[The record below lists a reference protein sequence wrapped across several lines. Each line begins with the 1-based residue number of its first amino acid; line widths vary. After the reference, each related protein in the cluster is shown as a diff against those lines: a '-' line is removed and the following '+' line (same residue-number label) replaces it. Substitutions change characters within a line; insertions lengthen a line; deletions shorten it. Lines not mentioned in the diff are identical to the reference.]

1 MSIPKRNDLLW
12 PLLVGIK
19 QLGGSATIQETM
31 EHVALNLKLTEED
44 LDQSHK
50 DGPRSEFD
58 YQMAWARTNLKYIE
72 LINNTSRGVWTI
84 TQLGKQIESEEQTK
98 ELWRQYQV
106 KNRSGIT
113 ISRTESDI
121 DEVDKEIDWIRRTLE
136 IVRQIKPD
144 AFERLCR
151 RVLREA
157 GFTKVEV
164 TGRPSDQGI
173 DGVGV
178 LKVNLLSFHVLFQ
191 CKRYSGQITPREI
204 REFRGAMSG
213 RVDKG
218 LFITTGRFTNS
229 ASDEAVRDGV
239 QAIDL
244 IDGESLCRLLKK
256 YELGVKTEKSIE
268 IKPDPEFFEML

>member
-1 MSIPKRNDLLW
+1 M
-12 PLLVGIK
+12 PLRDFV
-19 QLGGSATIQETM
+19 
-31 EHVALNLKLTEED
+31 
-44 LDQSHK
+44 
-50 DGPRSEFD
+50 
-58 YQMAWARTNLKYIE
+58 
-72 LINNTSRGVWTI
+72 
-84 TQLGKQIESEEQTK
+84 
-98 ELWRQYQV
+98 
-106 KNRSGIT
+106 
-113 ISRTESDI
+113 
-121 DEVDKEIDWIRRTLE
+121 
-136 IVRQIKPD
+136 
-144 AFERLCR
+144 R

-191 CKRYSGQITPREI
+191 CKRYSGQVAAREI

-218 LFITTGRFTNS
+218 LFITTGRFTNA
-229 ASDEAVRDGV
+229 ASEEAVRDGV
-239 QAIDL
+239 QAVDL

>member
-1 MSIPKRNDLLW
+1 MSIPKTTDLLW
-12 PLLVGIK
+12 PLLVGIR

-31 EHVALNLKLTEED
+31 EQVALNLKLTEED
-44 LDQSHK
+44 LDQSHTG
-50 DGPRSEFD
+50 GPRSEFN
-58 YQMAWARTNLKYIE
+58 YRMAWARTILKYIE

-106 KNRSGIT
+106 NNRSGT
-113 ISRTESDI
+113 TRSRTDLDI

-144 AFERLCR
+144 AFERLCQ

-191 CKRYSGQITPREI
+191 CKRYSGQVAAREI

-218 LFITTGRFTNS
+218 LFITTGRFTNA

-239 QAIDL
+239 QAVDL

>member
-1 MSIPKRNDLLW
+1 MPIR
-12 PLLVGIK
+12 

-50 DGPRSEFD
+50 DGPQSEFD
-58 YQMAWARTNLKYIE
+58 YQMAWARTMLKYIE

-84 TQLGKQIESEEQTK
+84 TQLGKKIKSEEQTK
-98 ELWRQYQV
+98 ELWRQYQAN
-106 KNRSGIT
+106 NRSSIT

-136 IVRQIKPD
+136 IVRQIKPN
-144 AFERLCR
+144 AFERLCQ

-164 TGRPSDQGI
+164 TGRPGDQGI

-191 CKRYSGQITPREI
+191 CKRYSGQVTAREI

-218 LFITTGRFTNS
+218 LFITTGRFANS

-239 QAIDL
+239 QAVDL

-268 IKPDPEFFEML
+268 IKPDPEFFKML